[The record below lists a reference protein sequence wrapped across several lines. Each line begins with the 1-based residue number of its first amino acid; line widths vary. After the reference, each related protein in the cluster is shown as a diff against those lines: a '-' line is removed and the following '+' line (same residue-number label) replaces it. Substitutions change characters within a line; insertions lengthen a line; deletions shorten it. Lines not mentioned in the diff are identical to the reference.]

1 MKIKRVVLSRNGLLL
16 VLAAL
21 LLYPFI
27 TTAAL
32 AQEMPDVIGVRLYD
46 GTVIEGTVI
55 KANTDIVTIRTK
67 DGQIVTRKF
76 SEVDNF
82 IKTGESLKP
91 APKTKYEES
100 PFYAGIFGGYV
111 LTDKA
116 KVEVAGESFKVD
128 MDDSWIMGIKFG
140 ANIPSAPFCNL
151 EVEYNHIFSSDAPMQ
166 TVAGSGANS
175 LQVQGDAYLNNLMFN
190 FVVRYPAGNFR
201 PYLGAGIG
209 WSHFETSGTFRAV
222 VGGTTY
228 NLPFDAQADAF
239 AFQILAGLNYRLDR
253 NFSIDG
259 GYRYFITEPK
269 VGNFDIRYQAN
280 IFTLGLNYHFW

>member
-1 MKIKRVVLSRNGLLL
+1 MKIQRVVLSRNGLLL

-27 TTAAL
+27 PTVAL
-32 AQEMPDVIGVRLYD
+32 AQEMPDVIGVRMTD
-46 GTVIEGTVI
+46 GSVIEGTVI
-55 KANTDIVTIRTK
+55 KATAEVVTIRTK

-91 APKTKYEES
+91 APMTRYEES

-111 LTDKA
+111 FTDKS
-116 KVEVAGESFKVD
+116 KVQIAGESFKVD
-128 MDDSWIMGIKFG
+128 MDDTWMMGIKLG

-151 EVEYNHIFSSDAPMQ
+151 EIEYNHIFSHDAPLQ
-166 TVAGSGANS
+166 TIAGSGANS
-175 LQVQGDAYLNNLMFN
+175 LQVQGDVYMNNLMFN
-190 FVVRYPAGNFR
+190 LVLRYPAGNFR

-209 WSHFETSGTFRAV
+209 WSHFETGGTFRAV

-228 NLPFDAQADAF
+228 NLPFDAQDDAF
-239 AFQILAGLNYRLDR
+239 AFQVLAGLNYRIDR
-253 NFSIDG
+253 YFSIDA

-269 VGNFDIRYQAN
+269 VGDFDIRYQAHM
-280 IFTLGLNYHFW
+280 FTLGLNYHFW